1 MDINDQV
8 LCLIG
13 NKVGLVKRY
22 ETALKT
28 AEELASIFEPFG
40 YFENAKQY
48 SALKVLNQF
57 IEADLADMQGA
68 IDLADMQRA
77 IDRLPKKYSYACD
90 LRLISTELNRL
101 MATLVADGLSRK
113 VTYYNSDEASHVAA

>member
-1 MDINDQV
+1 MNINDQV
-8 LCLIG
+8 LSLIG

-28 AEELASIFEPFG
+28 AEELASIFEPFC

-57 IEADLADMQGA
+57 IVADIADMPDA
-68 IDLADMQRA
+68 N
-77 IDRLPKKYSYACD
+77 KSYAVE
-90 LRLISTELNRL
+90 LMRISAELSRL

-113 VTYYNSDEASHVAA
+113 VTYYNSDEANHVAA